1 MVLDKQGGPNW
12 FKNWCVA
19 PIIVDPDKDEVY
31 FTPLYYTMAHFSKF
45 MRPKAVK
52 IGCNIDS
59 KELMATAVSNPDGS
73 TALVVFNPTEQIQTI
88 KIHFNN
94 QLRTISINAAALQ
107 TVMIKPKNK

>member
-1 MVLDKQGGPNW
+1 
-12 FKNWCVA
+12 
-19 PIIVDPDKDEVY
+19 
-31 FTPLYYTMAHFSKF
+31 
-45 MRPKAVK
+45 
-52 IGCNIDS
+52 
-59 KELMATAVSNPDGS
+59 MATAVSNPDGS